1 MSDQIHT
8 VNRRFAAD
16 ILNVSLRTLD
26 RYVKKNSISASRR
39 GRELYFGEQELLDFK
54 AKLLAQAEFEQMQA
68 KRFRKE
74 QVSKTEFA
82 DVAHAQV
89 LEQTPHLEEGT
100 PVRSE
105 AMRPALKKEKGTEN
119 PEEGIYKDLYEK
131 TDHELHVT
139 REKLQVANYHIG
151 KLEAQVKS
159 MVPQIEFKKQHQELL
174 SLAQE
179 SRHKTEDI
187 AELEKQLKIEQVV
200 KKIYAVFLFF
210 MMALLPM
217 LVILRL
223 VA

>member
-1 MSDQIHT
+1 MSDQAHT

-26 RYVKKNSISASRR
+26 RYVKKSAITASRR

-54 AKLLAQAEFEQMQA
+54 AKLLAQAEFERMQA
-68 KRFRKE
+68 NKFRRE
-74 QVSKTEFA
+74 QAPKPEFA
-82 DVAHAQV
+82 DVAQAQV
-89 LEQTPHLEEGT
+89 IEQTPHLEEGT
-100 PVRSE
+100 GARTEQLQTS
-105 AMRPALKKEKGTEN
+105 LKKRKEPQGTEDDF
-119 PEEGIYKDLYEK
+119 YKALYEK
-131 TDHELHVT
+131 TDHDLHVT

-159 MVPQIEFKKQHQELL
+159 MVPQIEYKKQHQELL
-174 SLAQE
+174 TLAQE
-179 SRHKTEDI
+179 SRHKAEDI

-200 KKIYAVFLFF
+200 KKIYAAFLFF

>member
-1 MSDQIHT
+1 MNDQPHT

-54 AKLLAQAEFEQMQA
+54 AKLLAQAEFERMQA
-68 KRFRKE
+68 NKLRRE
-74 QVSKTEFA
+74 QPSKSEFA
-82 DVAHAQV
+82 DVAQAQV
-89 LEQTPHLEEGT
+89 IEQTHQPEEPHYSHEKHDLN
-100 PVRSE
+100 P
-105 AMRPALKKEKGTEN
+105 LKKSVESEGGEN
-119 PEEGIYKDLYEK
+119 TIYKTLYEK
-131 TDHELHVT
+131 TGQELHVT

-159 MVPQIEFKKQHQELL
+159 MVPQIEYKKQHQELL
-174 SLAQE
+174 TLAQE

-187 AELEKQLKIEQVV
+187 SELEKQLKIEQVV

>member
-26 RYVKKNSISASRR
+26 RYVKKNAITASRR

-54 AKLLAQAEFEQMQA
+54 AKLLAQAEFERMQA
-68 KRFRKE
+68 NKFRKE
-74 QVSKTEFA
+74 HPAKTEFA
-82 DVAHAQV
+82 DVAQAQV
-89 LEQTPHLEEGT
+89 MEQSPHFEEQSTAPEQLQTTPKRAKGGQDLEEG
-100 PVRSE
+100 
-105 AMRPALKKEKGTEN
+105 L
-119 PEEGIYKDLYEK
+119 YKNLYEK
-131 TDHELHVT
+131 TDQELHVT

-159 MVPQIEFKKQHQELL
+159 MVPQIEYKKQHQELL
-174 SLAQE
+174 TLAQE
-179 SRHKTEDI
+179 SRHKAEDI